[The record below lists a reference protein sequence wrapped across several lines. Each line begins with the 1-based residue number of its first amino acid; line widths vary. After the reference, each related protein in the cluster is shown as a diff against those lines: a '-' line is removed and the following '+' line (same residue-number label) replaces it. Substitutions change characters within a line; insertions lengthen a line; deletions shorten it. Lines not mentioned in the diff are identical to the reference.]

1 LGRKLSYRHGSFYRT
16 DDRSGF
22 PTRAENTRKQ
32 WNGVWTDERFWEPRQ
47 PQDLVRGVPDLQNVP
62 EARPKPQPV
71 YTGPQSEEI
80 TASLAVGANLI
91 PVENTIGL
99 QAGHKVGIMLST
111 NQYFF
116 TYILDFIGGLAV
128 LLNPLPNT
136 VPAAN
141 LITDFGPF
149 DDPLDVRLLLQQNG
163 HLFKLQ
169 QGGFLGIQ

>member
-1 LGRKLSYRHGSFYRT
+1 MGRRLSYRPGSFYRT

-22 PTRAENTRKQ
+22 PTRAENTRKA
-32 WNGVWTDERFWEPRQ
+32 WNGVWTDEKFWEPRQ

-62 EARPKPQPV
+62 EARPKPPPV

-80 TASLAVGANLI
+80 TANLAVGANLI

-136 VPAAN
+136 VPAGN
-141 LITDFGPF
+141 LITDFGPG
-149 DDPLDVRLLLQQNG
+149 DAPLLFGYMLQENGRLMALE
-163 HLFKLQ
+163 
-169 QGGFLGIQ
+169 QGGLMGLE